1 MILEYGD
8 PALFLNGCLNLC
20 EHYFVKIS
28 SKFWTNIILA
38 VKALIPII
46 RAISNIKKQLV
57 WERDNTQSQRS
68 ENRVEY
74 LDTDTFVVSISRY
87 FSKKIY
93 PKQSI

>member
-1 MILEYGD
+1 MRVQNSIE
-8 PALFLNGCLNLC
+8 P
-20 EHYFVKIS
+20 
-28 SKFWTNIILA
+28 TLA
-38 VKALIPII
+38 
-46 RAISNIKKQLV
+46 
-57 WERDNTQSQRS
+57 QRS